1 MNFKKIKPSFE
12 KLTANKKRLIVGI
25 IVAIVAFSIISSNLR
40 NKSAR
45 GSNAKIVTT
54 QVNKSFDFVGL
65 NNAGKAQAQIIKLT
79 VTGVDKTNQVQVKE
93 QIFEAKNQKLFMIVN
108 LELKNDATV
117 ALNLIPGDL
126 IRMSIDGDGENKF
139 APDLHNN
146 LVPIAPISTRI
157 DRVGFV
163 IPQEANKF
171 TLFIGELEGAK
182 EEVQVQ
188 FAS

>member
-1 MNFKKIKPSFE
+1 MKKTKIFIA
-12 KLTANKKRLIVGI
+12 KLFSNKKRLIVGI
-25 IVAIVAFSIISSNLR
+25 VIALVAFSVLSSTIRKNSAGAINARTISEE
-40 NKSAR
+40 
-45 GSNAKIVTT
+45 
-54 QVNKSFDFVGL
+54 VNRSFEFFGL
-65 NNAGKAQAQIIKLT
+65 NNLGKAQTQKIRLT
-79 VTGVDKTNQVQVKE
+79 VTSVDKTNQVQVKE
-93 QIFEAKNQKLFMIVN
+93 QVFEAKNNKLFMIVN

-126 IRMSIDGDGENKF
+126 IRMSIEGDGENKF

-163 IPQEANKF
+163 IPQEAKKF
-171 TLFIGELEGAK
+171 TLYIGELEGAK
-182 EEVQVQ
+182 EEVLVQ